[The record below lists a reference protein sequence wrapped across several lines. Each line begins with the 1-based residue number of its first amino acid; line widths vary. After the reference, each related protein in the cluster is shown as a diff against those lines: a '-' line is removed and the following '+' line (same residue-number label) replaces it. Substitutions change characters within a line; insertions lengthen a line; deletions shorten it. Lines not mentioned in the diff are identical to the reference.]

1 MAVLDLSLE
10 GVGGLE
16 LIKDL
21 LSAQP
26 DLLILIFSMHEE
38 SLYAE
43 RALRAGARG
52 YVMKREP
59 PEKVVE
65 GVRRILGGEIFVSE
79 RMVSRI
85 LKKFVGAGTEKVESA
100 LNELTDRELE
110 VFRLIGHGYSTREI
124 ADQFCLSVK
133 TIETHRS
140 HIRSKLKVRSTAELV
155 SHAVYFVQT
164 DNLS

>member
-1 MAVLDLSLE
+1 
-10 GVGGLE
+10 

-21 LSAQP
+21 LSEQP

-59 PEKVVE
+59 PEKVVK
-65 GVRRILGGEIFVSE
+65 GVRGILAGEIFVSE

-100 LNELTDRELE
+100 LHELTNRELE

-124 ADQFCLSVK
+124 ADQLCLSVK

-140 HIRSKLKVRSTAELV
+140 HVRSKLKVRSAAELV
-155 SHAVYFVQT
+155 SHAVYFVQN